1 MMSSQATRLSRIR
14 MSQIART
21 SNIHSLFRGG
31 VDTILEAERTIIESN
46 PVAALQVAVG
56 EDNLSKYKAVERIM
70 GQDMILAIRFEH
82 GMNILN
88 LAIDQE
94 SMSII
99 AYLAESLTKT

>member
-1 MMSSQATRLSRIR
+1 
-14 MSQIART
+14 
-21 SNIHSLFRGG
+21 
-31 VDTILEAERTIIESN
+31 
-46 PVAALQVAVG
+46 
-56 EDNLSKYKAVERIM
+56 
-70 GQDMILAIRFEH
+70 MILAHRFEH